1 MVLFKQRFHAG
12 IIDGAVNLTFR
23 RWSSPRVKI
32 GGRYRLDPEGVVVIN
47 SVDEVALETVTED
60 QARLSGFSDLRE
72 LAAEINRGS
81 SEPLKGDDTVYRVSF
96 HYYREP
102 DPRRQLSCDAEIS
115 PEELDRLSMRLG
127 RMDSRSRHGPWTEE
141 TLTLIARRPRV
152 AASKLATDMGR
163 DTSSFKANVR
173 KLKNLGLTTSH
184 EVGYE
189 LSPRGRAF
197 LNHRDLA

>member
-12 IIDGAVNLTFR
+12 IIDGAVNLAFR
-23 RWSSPRVKI
+23 RWSSPRVKM
-32 GGRYRLDPEGVVVIN
+32 GGRYRLDPEGVV
-47 SVDEVALETVTED
+47 
-60 QARLSGFSDLRE
+60 
-72 LAAEINRGS
+72 EINRGS

-115 PEELDRLSMRLG
+115 PEELDWLSMRPS